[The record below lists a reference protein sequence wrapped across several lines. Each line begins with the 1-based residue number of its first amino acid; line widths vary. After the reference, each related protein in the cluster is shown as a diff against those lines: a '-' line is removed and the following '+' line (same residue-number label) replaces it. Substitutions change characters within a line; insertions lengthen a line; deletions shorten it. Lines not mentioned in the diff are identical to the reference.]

1 MSRIKIFNSESLV
14 QNKKTQLYIII
25 QYCFPGRTWKLDT
38 LTDLEQNIFLK
49 QNKLLLKVYNKKIT
63 FTIKLLQLSL
73 PSLKILFL
81 SDYQEYRVRISDL
94 FKDGHRTV
102 WDLVPWFPWL
112 LVSNCCISKWS
123 VAWIT
128 CILSI
133 QCWNDTDFEMKTQD

>member
-102 WDLVPWFPWL
+102 WNLVPGFLNWTSTASSRLIPTSDYYYLFL
-112 LVSNCCISKWS
+112 LYIN
-123 VAWIT
+123 
-128 CILSI
+128 LSRI
-133 QCWNDTDFEMKTQD
+133 KIFNSES